1 MLHGKVKAHLV
12 DGRREGGV
20 DADGGAGSVAQARDA
35 ADVDA
40 AQVRVGRRLREEQRH
55 VAVLQRRLQGVQV
68 RRLNHLQQNDGKLVR
83 SLLTKKVR
91 HWS

>member
-1 MLHGKVKAHLV
+1 MLHIEVGARLV

-20 DADGGAGSVAQARDA
+20 DADSGAGGVAQARDA

-40 AQVRVGRRLREEQRH
+40 AQVRVGRRLGEEQRH

-68 RRLNHLQQNDGKLVR
+68 RWLDHLQENDNTQRFMSV
-83 SLLTKKVR
+83 SN
-91 HWS
+91 